1 MRYKH
6 CISLKTRTLRFKFRM
21 AIKKSLGKSNKCFKT
36 IMFLYMHGGYNW
48 CASLRQKVYIRRR
61 LYLQLFV
68 SHLIK
73 NENKSQLN
81 THTTS
86 MSLIS
91 QGDKNRYSAT
101 KVFRV
106 MYQLF
111 TYFVYLKKKKTTM
124 GLSGHFHVFNLQSVV
139 LK

>member
-91 QGDKNRYSAT
+91 HKGIRIGT
-101 KVFRV
+101 
-106 MYQLF
+106 
-111 TYFVYLKKKKTTM
+111 
-124 GLSGHFHVFNLQSVV
+124 LQQKCSE
-139 LK
+139 LCTNCLLILCI

>member
-1 MRYKH
+1 
-6 CISLKTRTLRFKFRM
+6 
-21 AIKKSLGKSNKCFKT
+21 
-36 IMFLYMHGGYNW
+36 MFLYMHGGYNW

-91 QGDKNRYSAT
+91 HKGIRIGT
-101 KVFRV
+101 
-106 MYQLF
+106 
-111 TYFVYLKKKKTTM
+111 
-124 GLSGHFHVFNLQSVV
+124 LQQKCSE
-139 LK
+139 LCTNCLLILCI

>member
-1 MRYKH
+1 
-6 CISLKTRTLRFKFRM
+6 
-21 AIKKSLGKSNKCFKT
+21 
-36 IMFLYMHGGYNW
+36 MHGGYNW

-91 QGDKNRYSAT
+91 HKGIRIGTLQQKCSELCTNCLLIL
-101 KVFRV
+101 K
-106 MYQLF
+106 
-111 TYFVYLKKKKTTM
+111 YFLIYNLYLKKKKTTM